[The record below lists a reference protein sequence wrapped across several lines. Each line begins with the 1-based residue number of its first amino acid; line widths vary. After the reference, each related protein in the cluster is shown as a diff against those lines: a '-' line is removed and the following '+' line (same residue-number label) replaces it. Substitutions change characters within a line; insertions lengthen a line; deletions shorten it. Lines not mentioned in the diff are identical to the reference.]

1 MQKVIFANSFE
12 PFFAELGLKSFDDFF
27 NYSGGQTVN
36 KNNKRDVQRL
46 TFQSE
51 GQTRIFYIKRFHKPH
66 IKDILFTLAAFG
78 KICSQAECEFRNAN
92 LLLQNG
98 IDTYK
103 PACFGWRTVCGIER
117 GSFFVTEQLKSQN
130 FTDFLAENA
139 QQLTDD
145 EKQKIITSIARTVRK
160 VHDAAISL
168 PDLYVWH
175 LFVSRDENNRYN
187 FAVIDLHRMR
197 HNVKNRNELL
207 KNLGRLHH
215 SMTDKYFDNR
225 LRRLLIE
232 SYAGS
237 EQPCGIDSL
246 IAKVEE
252 FSAAVSAKRNPKPY

>member
-1 MQKVIFANSFE
+1 MQEVIFTNSFE
-12 PFFAELGLKSFDDFF
+12 PFFAELGLRSFDDFF

-46 TFQSE
+46 AFESD
-51 GQTRIFYIKRFHKPH
+51 GQTRIFYIKRFCKPH
-66 IKDILFTLAAFG
+66 IKDMLFTLTAFG
-78 KICSQAECEFRNAN
+78 KICSQAECEFTNAN

-117 GSFFVTEQLKSQN
+117 SSFFVTEQLKSQN
-130 FTDFLAENA
+130 FTDFLAENW
-139 QQLTDD
+139 QQLTED
-145 EKQKIITSIARTVRK
+145 EKQKIITSIAGTVRK
-160 VHDAAISL
+160 VHDARISL
-168 PDLYVWH
+168 PDLYLWH
-175 LFVSRDENNRYN
+175 LFVSRDAGRYD

-215 SMTDKYFDNR
+215 SMTDKYFDDR

-237 EQPCGIDSL
+237 DWQGSIEAL
-246 IAKVEE
+246 IKKVEK
-252 FSAAVSAKRNPKPY
+252 FSAAVSAKRKPKPY